1 LNLNQTSNSLSVL
14 SSLPCFLPSRG
25 RRRVKAAGHAPCS
38 PRAPS
43 LAPPRSLSASPR
55 GAISLHARRG
65 LPSACHG
72 DERAEQCRAP
82 FPQPARALAWL
93 FPLPLLRK
101 RVSSLPLCSPPCST
115 RRAEPSA
122 ASRAAA
128 ACHLRRPSLGSR
140 GAPSSGLPRAHPTP
154 QLAPPPSVG
163 APRPTRRRPSPPE
176 RRRRKPSPPPAASL
190 RGAARSGHPSPNRGH
205 PEVELALLLLF
216 PHFFPASGE
225 PPRRIPAARPSSV
238 SQTSQGPTVRRR

>member
-1 LNLNQTSNSLSVL
+1 MATGRALAV
-14 SSLPCFLPSRG
+14 PPAAPSRSLLKLLIATRRHLLARTPRTAVG
-25 RRRVKAAGHAPCS
+25 VPRRRTSRPVPCT
-38 PRAPS
+38 
-43 LAPPRSLSASPR
+43 
-55 GAISLHARRG
+55 I
-65 LPSACHG
+65 
-72 DERAEQCRAP
+72 

-93 FPLPLLRK
+93 SSLPLLRK

-176 RRRRKPSPPPAASL
+176 RRRRKPSPPPAAPL
-190 RGAARSGHPSPNRGH
+190 RGAAASDLLPANQGH
-205 PEVELALLLLF
+205 PEVRLSPLYLF
-216 PHFFPASGE
+216 PHISLAAGE
-225 PPRRIPAARPSSV
+225 QKHRKSSRPTLLCAVPSAKDL
-238 SQTSQGPTVRRR
+238 P